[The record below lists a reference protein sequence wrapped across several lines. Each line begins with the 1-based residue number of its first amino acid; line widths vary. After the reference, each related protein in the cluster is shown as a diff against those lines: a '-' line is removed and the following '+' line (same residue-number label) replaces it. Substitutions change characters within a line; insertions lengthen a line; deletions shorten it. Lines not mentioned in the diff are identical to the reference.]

1 MTRMLGIGAAQEK
14 VLIRGLDLELLRS
27 VADDVQYN
35 VANLETV
42 QSAQVGVS
50 DQAPS
55 IDLLL
60 DQASMSHF
68 GVGLQTVRTELAGF
82 QRETLA
88 SIKFKAG
95 TEEIDIIL
103 KSAKGT
109 DKKTEDLRRLQ
120 FPSSSGGLVPLPQV
134 TRLVYAAGYSNIY
147 RLNQE
152 KQVQVTYRFKTE
164 IADSKTLLEQAR
176 ASVEE
181 IVGGITPPP
190 GVLIEVVRD
199 ESDVS
204 EFTFLIALGILLIY
218 MILASTFESLR
229 QPLVMMFTLPL
240 AGLGAFTAL
249 VLTSNSLYNANVMIG
264 FMILFGI
271 VVNNGVLLIDYARRR
286 AQQRERWER
295 ALMTS
300 GLTRVRPILITS
312 ITTILG
318 MLPVAM
324 GQSEYVS
331 LIGAPFAVTVIGG
344 LTIATLFTL
353 VLIPTVS
360 FGFENALRWWRGL
373 DWKIK
378 IGQAAAWAAGEWVL
392 LTNID
397 DLIWQAAYS
406 LVLLLGLPAF
416 TFFALTSLRRSR
428 ATLLPAGTPITV
440 TIRNISKLYDDFA
453 KFTKEWRKGKRERER
468 RIVPAAD
475 LRRERLQSLVWQVP
489 VGLFLLYFT
498 YFYLRGNAWILVFA
512 VFDYV
517 IIAGLLRSWAG
528 KGAGE
533 KIRPAIAGLMIWGLP
548 LANGLWLQSR
558 WRRGGAVAVVVLLW
572 YVAVVIDQAARKID
586 ARKMNLDRI
595 TGRGRKIRTA
605 FYRSV
610 RKIPVIG
617 GRPAPFQALDQISL
631 EIGSGMF
638 GLVGPNGSGKTTLM
652 RVICGILSQ
661 TRGKV
666 YFNDLD
672 LGRYREE
679 LQSLIGYLPQEF
691 GAYENMTARNFLGYQ
706 ARLKGFWDKT
716 KREAAVES
724 SLRAVHLADR
734 GGDRIKTF
742 SGGMKQRLG
751 IAQILLHL
759 PRILVVDEPTAGL
772 DPTERIAFRNLLSE
786 LARDRIVIF
795 STHII
800 EDISSS
806 CNRLAVLL
814 KGQVRFTGTPAELIE
829 LTRGTVWQV
838 VLDDARFEAVRR
850 THKVVQHLR
859 DGMKIKAR
867 ILSLEKP
874 LEGAQRAA
882 PTLED
887 SYMWLLGQEG

>member
-1 MTRMLGIGAAQEK
+1 
-14 VLIRGLDLELLRS
+14 
-27 VADDVQYN
+27 
-35 VANLETV
+35 
-42 QSAQVGVS
+42 
-50 DQAPS
+50 
-55 IDLLL
+55 
-60 DQASMSHF
+60 
-68 GVGLQTVRTELAGF
+68 
-82 QRETLA
+82 
-88 SIKFKAG
+88 
-95 TEEIDIIL
+95 
-103 KSAKGT
+103 
-109 DKKTEDLRRLQ
+109 
-120 FPSSSGGLVPLPQV
+120 
-134 TRLVYAAGYSNIY
+134 
-147 RLNQE
+147 
-152 KQVQVTYRFKTE
+152 
-164 IADSKTLLEQAR
+164 
-176 ASVEE
+176 
-181 IVGGITPPP
+181 
-190 GVLIEVVRD
+190 
-199 ESDVS
+199 
-204 EFTFLIALGILLIY
+204 
-218 MILASTFESLR
+218 
-229 QPLVMMFTLPL
+229 
-240 AGLGAFTAL
+240 
-249 VLTSNSLYNANVMIG
+249 
-264 FMILFGI
+264 
-271 VVNNGVLLIDYARRR
+271 
-286 AQQRERWER
+286 
-295 ALMTS
+295 
-300 GLTRVRPILITS
+300 
-312 ITTILG
+312 
-318 MLPVAM
+318 
-324 GQSEYVS
+324 
-331 LIGAPFAVTVIGG
+331 VTVIGG

-378 IGQAAAWAAGEWVL
+378 VGQAAALAAGEWVL

-406 LVLLLGLPAF
+406 LVLLLGIPAF

-468 RIVPAAD
+468 RIVPVAD
-475 LRRERLQSLVWQVP
+475 LRRARLQSLVWQVP
-489 VGLFLLYFT
+489 VGIFLLYFT
-498 YFYLRGNAWILVFA
+498 YFHLRGNAWILGFA
-512 VFDYV
+512 VFVYV
-517 IIAGLLRSWAG
+517 VTVGLLRSWAG
-528 KGAGE
+528 TRAGT
-533 KIRPAIAGLMIWGLP
+533 KIRSTIVGTMIWGLP

-558 WRRGGAVAVVVLLW
+558 WLRSGAVAVVVLLW
-572 YVAVVIDQAARKID
+572 YVAVMIDQAGRKID

-605 FYRSV
+605 FYRGV
-610 RKIPVIG
+610 RKIPLIG

-734 GGDRIKTF
+734 GRDRIKTF

-814 KGQVRFTGTPAELIE
+814 KGRVRFTGTPAELIE

-874 LEGAQRAA
+874 LDDAQPAS